1 MLTIIERVK
10 KLLGVT
16 VSLLLAACGGGG
28 GGSVEE
34 PAVTAAAAPE
44 MQSPVKFWQ
53 SYRESPPGV
62 HFWTESDVPFTVER
76 LPAVGPNFRSG
87 YAYVKGGELVMM
99 DNANPQEF
107 LLKGGA
113 FITRAKDYA
122 KPTFT
127 GTTHSFSWNE
137 PDSTV
142 EACSGGGCVAVPIQA
157 ATFPYV
163 YAEKSG
169 AVLVT
174 TNYGEALL
182 FRDGA
187 WCRMTRTGD
196 TYRCSEPQPAM
207 QAVPTRVQFYA
218 ATEYRGRTL
227 VGEWPTGRLYEFNGS
242 ELFPSSM
249 SPPKFA
255 AGDPVG
261 YEAQSIA
268 EYCGDLFVGYWP
280 KGEIYRFDHK
290 TGRWELFRRLFDG
303 YAGEPFIPHSERPA
317 DAQDR
322 SFYGQRV
329 TALVP
334 FEDSLYAVTS
344 NLGAWTTAVPEAGA
358 LTQAKREQY
367 GAVYRIKRPGCRT
380 QYQ

>member
-1 MLTIIERVK
+1 MKALICAML
-10 KLLGVT
+10 
-16 VSLLLAACGGGG
+16 SFLAACGGGG
-28 GGSVEE
+28 GGSDTSTPASEAPA
-34 PAVTAAAAPE
+34 PAVE
-44 MQSPVKFWQ
+44 QQSPVKFWQ
-53 SYRESPPGV
+53 SYRASPDGV
-62 HFWTESDVPFTVER
+62 HTWDDSSAPFTVER

-87 YAYVKGGELVMM
+87 YAYVQAGELVLM
-99 DNANPQEF
+99 DNANPAEF
-107 LLKGGA
+107 LLRGSA

-122 KPTFT
+122 KPTFK
-127 GTTHSFSWNE
+127 GTTHTFRWNKD
-137 PDSTV
+137 DSTV
-142 EACSGGGCVAVPIQA
+142 EACAAGGCVAVPIQA

-163 YAEKSG
+163 YAERGG

-182 FRDGA
+182 FQGGA

-196 TYRCSEPQPAM
+196 SYRCAAPQPPM
-207 QAVPTRVQFYA
+207 QATPTRVQFYV
-218 ATEYRGRTL
+218 ATDYRGRTL

-242 ELFPSSM
+242 ELFPSTM

-255 AGDPVG
+255 SGDPVG

-290 TGRWELFRRLFDG
+290 AGSWSLFRRLFDA
-303 YAGEPFIPHSERPA
+303 YPGEPFIPHSERPR
-317 DAQDR
+317 DAQDS

-344 NLGAWTTAVPEAGA
+344 NLGAWTAAAAPNYLTAAQ
-358 LTQAKREQY
+358 QAQY
-367 GAVYRIKRPGCRT
+367 GAVYRIRRDGCRT
-380 QYQ
+380 TYR